1 MELVITGEAC
11 VMVMLTAA
19 ATMVVALWVTR
30 GDRRYTPEGERELLV
45 TFTTGYAIM
54 ILVIAISALANV
66 AW

>member
-19 ATMVVALWVTR
+19 VTMVVALWVTR

-45 TFTTGYAIM
+45 TFTTGYAVM

>member
-30 GDRRYTPEGERELLV
+30 GDRKYTPQGERELLV

-54 ILVIAISALANV
+54 ILVIAFSALANI